1 LLAGACLAFCI
12 VAASPSSAQAQ
23 SQGAPAGL
31 RLTFSPESLSRALD
45 GAAIERSTAV
55 SQESVPDWAAEG
67 RACEGCPRRRV
78 WAPFVQ
84 TTIIN
89 VFYNLGNLARG
100 EETAKVNP
108 KTWWNNLKYGFEWD
122 DNPFTTNQFG
132 HPYQGNNYYTSARE
146 NGMSYWESSAIAAF
160 GSAQWEYFG
169 ENNYASFNDFINT
182 TLGGIALGEVFHRT
196 AWLIRDT
203 TKNDRGR
210 LWQEIGATV
219 LDPVGGANR
228 FISGDASRVSEKPE
242 QYVPS
247 TIGGNWQFGALWQ
260 GDGAGAFTADPKV
273 FLEAD
278 LQYGTIREGRS
289 RDPFE
294 AFTVNLRLGGGS
306 FISDARVRG
315 RLLGQPLGEEGHVQM
330 NLVQSYDYIK
340 NQAYDF
346 GRQGFDFTLSGR
358 KQMSSRLSAAFIGG
372 VGVTVLG
379 AINQVLLPMAFSGE
393 EGEGESAPRDYDYGP
408 GTTFGAGTQFMFDD
422 YTFASVSYQGY
433 QLYVVDGLRSN
444 HVLQRVRLDLLVPIR
459 GRLAA
464 GVSGE
469 FFYRKTY
476 FQAGGEEST
485 KYPQVRFF
493 LAWRR
498 S

>member
-1 LLAGACLAFCI
+1 
-12 VAASPSSAQAQ
+12 
-23 SQGAPAGL
+23 
-31 RLTFSPESLSRALD
+31 LT
-45 GAAIERSTAV
+45 
-55 SQESVPDWAAEG
+55 
-67 RACEGCPRRRV
+67 
-78 WAPFVQ
+78 
-84 TTIIN
+84 
-89 VFYNLGNLARG
+89 
-100 EETAKVNP
+100 
-108 KTWWNNLKYGFEWD
+108 
-122 DNPFTTNQFG
+122 
-132 HPYQGNNYYTSARE
+132 
-146 NGMSYWESSAIAAF
+146 AF

-169 ENNYASFNDFINT
+169 ENNSASLNDLINT

-203 TKNDRGR
+203 TKNDRSR

-228 FISGDASRVSEKPE
+228 FVSGDASRVSAKPE

-247 TIGGNWQFGALWQ
+247 TVDGFLQFGALWQ
-260 GDGAGAFTADPKV
+260 GDGAGAFAADPKV

-278 LQYGTIREGRS
+278 LRYGNILEGRS
-289 RDPFE
+289 REPFE

-315 RLLGQPLGEEGHVQM
+315 RLIGQPLGEQGHVQM
-330 NLVQSYDYIK
+330 TLVQSYDYIE

-358 KQMSSRLSAAFIGG
+358 KQMSSRLSATFIGG

-379 AINQVLLPMAFSGE
+379 AINQIAINQIQLPVASSGE
-393 EGEGESAPRDYDYGP
+393 EGDGESAPRDYDYGP
-408 GTTFGAGTQFMFDD
+408 GTTFGAGARFMFDD
-422 YTFASVSYQGY
+422 YTFADVSYQGY
-433 QLYVVDGLRSN
+433 QLYTVDGIRSN
-444 HVLQRVRLDLLVPIR
+444 HVLQRVSLDLLVPIR

-464 GVSGE
+464 GVAGE

-476 FQAGGEEST
+476 FQTGGEEST
-485 KYPQVRFF
+485 KYPQIRFF

-498 S
+498 R